1 MAEKA
6 HFSFTVAHSL
16 GLILTALDI
25 TQFLQAASLN
35 YNAITIQLIMYDKLL
50 KPNSK
55 CKVSFHLI

>member
-6 HFSFTVAHSL
+6 HFSFTVAHNL
-16 GLILTALDI
+16 GLILTLDI

-35 YNAITIQLIMYDKLL
+35 YNTITIQLIMYDKLL

-55 CKVSFHLI
+55 CKVSFNLI